1 MRNQLSAFFCQKSY
15 EWITSYIGAP
25 WRDFNEKIKIRKT
38 NCCLKWPLCQ
48 SMAQDCANPQVANKS
63 EIIMKKTLCLLV
75 FSLNLAL
82 ALAAPVRLD
91 RGAAAEDPFVT
102 KRNLTNAVRLVEGSN
117 DANIAKVTVGIL
129 ENGHYLKQPFND
141 EISAKFLDQFLNS
154 LDNLHIYF
162 LQSDL
167 KEFEKYRTTL
177 DDLTKEGDT
186 TPARVIFPRF
196 RERLDQQYEYVLQ
209 LLKSEKFDFTSND
222 RFVLNRKTL
231 PRPKDLT
238 EARQLWRE
246 RIRYEYLQ
254 EKLNK
259 EKPEEIIKIIT
270 RRYTR
275 ILRALNEYDNDDVL
289 QIYLTSL
296 ARVYDPHSDYMG
308 KAELE
313 NYAIGMKLSLFGI
326 GALLRSEDGY
336 CKIQELK
343 PGPAMRSKKLKPND
357 RIIAVA
363 QGDGEAVD
371 VVDTKLSKVVELI
384 RGPKGTE
391 VRLTVIPA
399 DAPDPSVRKVVSL
412 VREEIKLEDQEAKAK
427 IIEFDLLADQRN

>member
-177 DDLTKEGDT
+177 DDLTKEGGVRPST
-186 TPARVIFPRF
+186 TTSPIFT
-196 RERLDQQYEYVLQ
+196 D
-209 LLKSEKFDFTSND
+209 S
-222 RFVLNRKTL
+222 
-231 PRPKDLT
+231 
-238 EARQLWRE
+238 
-246 RIRYEYLQ
+246 
-254 EKLNK
+254 
-259 EKPEEIIKIIT
+259 
-270 RRYTR
+270 TR
-275 ILRALNEYDNDDVL
+275 IPLTRFSAAL
-289 QIYLTSL
+289 TFWTHPS
-296 ARVYDPHSDYMG
+296 P
-308 KAELE
+308 
-313 NYAIGMKLSLFGI
+313 F
-326 GALLRSEDGY
+326 
-336 CKIQELK
+336 
-343 PGPAMRSKKLKPND
+343 
-357 RIIAVA
+357 
-363 QGDGEAVD
+363 
-371 VVDTKLSKVVELI
+371 
-384 RGPKGTE
+384 
-391 VRLTVIPA
+391 IP
-399 DAPDPSVRKVVSL
+399 S
-412 VREEIKLEDQEAKAK
+412 IT
-427 IIEFDLLADQRN
+427 